1 MEPYKLSIKELF
13 FYLKTTKDGL
23 TTKEAELR
31 LKKYGLNSI
40 RERGTKNPTLIFL
53 SQFINPLILTL
64 IIAGLI
70 TYIFNEYKDT
80 LVILIAV
87 LSNAIIGF
95 FQEFSAERRM
105 HALKKMLVQ
114 KSIVIREGV
123 EIEVPS
129 KDLVPGDLVL
139 LSAGAKI
146 PADMRVIEGNDLTVD
161 ESALTGESLSV
172 EKSAHAQTKEKLIPA
187 DQKNMVFMGTIIL
200 KGSGIGL
207 VTLTGERTI
216 LGGIAE
222 KVATVKNAKTPL
234 QIKMDRFALFIS
246 GIVLTGVVIIF
257 STGLLKGLPTE
268 VLFFQAI
275 AVAVAAVPEGLPIV
289 VTIAM
294 AIGVQKMAKKNTII
308 RTLQS
313 VETLGSTTVICSD
326 KTGTLTQNQMTVES
340 IFDGIDEY
348 SVTGVGY
355 EGEGEIL
362 KDNKPVKFPHDGLR
376 TLLQIGVLSNESVL
390 YKKNGRVFVN
400 GDPTEG
406 ALIVS
411 GAKAGIHQNIL
422 FEKHNLIDILPFNSG
437 QNFMASIYNINN
449 EHIMMVK
456 GAPEEIVKRSN
467 KVENG
472 SFEKH
477 EHMSEHFAKK
487 GLRVL
492 AMAYKKV
499 PKNLTKI
506 RPEDCHDLILCGLQG
521 MMDPPRAEVITA
533 IKGCQNA
540 GIRVIMITGDHAITA
555 KAIGE
560 TLGICHKNGEV
571 ISGIQLEEMSDT
583 ELFSKVEEV
592 SIFARVSPNH
602 KLRIV
607 QQLIKRGE
615 IVAVTGDGVN
625 DAPALKASHL
635 GIAMGQAGTDVSKE
649 AANMVLKDD
658 NFASIFQAVY
668 EGRVVFENIRKA
680 VAFLI
685 PIGFATII
693 TLFTTTILGLPTPFL
708 PAQLLWINLVAS
720 GVQDLALAFEPG
732 DKSVLLRPP
741 RNPNEGIMSKLLLQR
756 SVLVGLFISI
766 GVILIYYIS
775 LNSGQSIEV
784 SRTLAVTTMVVFQFF
799 QVLNARSESMSVFK
813 MNPFSN
819 RFLIIA
825 LLGSAIAHIFVLYVP
840 ALEWLFSMQA
850 LSLREWLMITI
861 TASSVIMVV
870 ELDKI
875 IRKKIEARRG
885 IEPLQ

>member
-23 TTKEAELR
+23 TAKEAELR

-53 SQFINPLILTL
+53 SQFINPLILIL

-123 EIEVPS
+123 EIEIPS

-161 ESALTGESLSV
+161 ESALTGESLPV